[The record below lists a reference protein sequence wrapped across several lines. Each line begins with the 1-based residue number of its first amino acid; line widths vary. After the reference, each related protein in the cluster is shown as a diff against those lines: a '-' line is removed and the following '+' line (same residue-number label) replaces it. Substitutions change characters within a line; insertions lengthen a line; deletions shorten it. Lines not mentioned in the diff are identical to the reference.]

1 MISPD
6 TVPPLGSAAAPA
18 PRGFRLHWGNAIALS
33 YVLWVL
39 LMLGFL
45 FSTFTEGTDALQHDR
60 PYERGLAHEQRIAA
74 ERRAA
79 TATEPVRLVLTGQ
92 TITLSGPRGAQ
103 GRVHFI
109 RPDDAGRDFVVPF
122 DLSVA
127 TQLSLP
133 LPAVRA
139 GRWRTELHYT
149 WQGADYLIAGEHY
162 LQAN

>member
-1 MISPD
+1 MTSPD
-6 TVPPLGSAAAPA
+6 TNTPAITPA
-18 PRGFRLHWGNAIALS
+18 PSPFRLHWGNAIALS

-45 FSTFTEGTDALQHDR
+45 FSTFTEGTDTLQHDR

-79 TATEPVRLVLTGQ
+79 AATEPVRMSLSGQ
-92 TITLSGPRGAQ
+92 TLTLSGPKGAV

-109 RPDDAGRDFVVPF
+109 RPDDAGRDFTVPF

-127 TQLSLP
+127 AQLSLP
-133 LPAVRA
+133 LPAVRK
-139 GRWRTELHYT
+139 GRWRSELHYT
-149 WQGADYLIAGEHY
+149 WQGADYLVAGEHY
-162 LQAN
+162 LQAP